1 MTHILNMPRIIN
13 RIFVFILLLALVVG
27 KGVETGGTDKVG
39 SEVEVRRKVD
49 DAAIDAA
56 ILGVEKGLKKQS
68 AQEEKPQPQQQ
79 KKKEKETSVEEEKKT
94 EEEGTVVDIKKTSQK
109 KHVDD
114 GAIESAILDRKDG
127 SQVAG
132 KKNDVVEKD
141 GKEDEENEVEQID
154 NEEQEEEE
162 EEEEEQGGVD
172 EEEEEEEEDDDDD
185 GHVVLEDEDEDIG
198 DDEFQGSEE
207 DYQAE
212 KSVEKIE
219 TSDVF
224 SQRMKKKLDAAKQK
238 NGRKTSETRQPV
250 HIKVDTNARY
260 LKHTNTGTA
269 QKNPSS
275 TSMDGADTQDAK
287 HHAANLLQVTVLT
300 VGMALSAGIGAI
312 PFFLVKSLSP
322 TMNGLATAIASG
334 VMFAASFD
342 LVHEGQPYGAFM
354 VLVGILAGTVFI
366 QVIKNA
372 LDGMEDVHFGHLHG
386 KRAKRLI
393 LIVGIMAAHAIGE
406 GCGVGVSF
414 CGEKGLS
421 QGILTT
427 LAIGVHNIP
436 EGMAKAAV
444 LVSQGASAPEA
455 LLWSILTCLPQPLMA
470 VPSYIFVNMFES
482 LLPIALGFAAGCM
495 IWMVFAELLPDALKD
510 CNASHV
516 ASAATL
522 SAAALEGFRMLFEYL
537 ENSSNVS
544 GIMDGSTASGSSWK
558 GAMPLKIGQWPSL
571 CLLTATLVSSWLVNA
586 IATPVPVV
594 LGFVSIAMAAI
605 GILPISSELIFS
617 DTIPRLHT
625 ISAAIVGAMCILII
639 RNYLLE
645 SAWILPRA
653 SHAGKLKEDDGS
665 LPAYSSRNG
674 RPRPLL
680 TTSNKPLKTYA
691 PLRTLAML
699 ILTTS
704 CCHAV
709 TSGALLARQVQ
720 GTEQAPSS
728 LLTGLFGCL
737 FGVLIGCFFRLWSV
751 RSAGV
756 LSQAFVGVLITGAF
770 IFSVHAGMYDPTSVQ
785 PYPTGILDSLSL
797 LTHGALAMSAFFT
810 LAVGMSMNPRY
821 CRFGILITITC
832 LVLVFL
838 TLFVGCRG
846 LGISS
851 MCSIDDVILFL

>member
-1 MTHILNMPRIIN
+1 M
-13 RIFVFILLLALVVG
+13 
-27 KGVETGGTDKVG
+27 K
-39 SEVEVRRKVD
+39 RKVD
-49 DAAIDAA
+49 DGEIDAA
-56 ILGVEKGLKKQS
+56 ILGVER
-68 AQEEKPQPQQQ
+68 EKMSNAGV
-79 KKKEKETSVEEEKKT
+79 KEEE
-94 EEEGTVVDIKKTSQK
+94 EEIGIGK
-109 KHVDD
+109 KHVAD
-114 GAIESAILDRKDG
+114 GVIESAILDRKGTGVVKEEVAAHDG
-127 SQVAG
+127 VMKDEDDALEEE
-132 KKNDVVEKD
+132 DVDANV
-141 GKEDEENEVEQID
+141 N
-154 NEEQEEEE
+154 EEEE
-162 EEEEEQGGVD
+162 EEEHED
-172 EEEEEEEEDDDDD
+172 EEEPEEHDGEDEEEEEDDT
-185 GHVVLEDEDEDIG
+185 GHVELQEE
-198 DDEFQGSEE
+198 DDEKGAFEDDEELQGSEE

-212 KSVEKIE
+212 KFVEKMAS
-219 TSDVF
+219 SDVF
-224 SQRMKKKLDAAKQK
+224 SQRMKKKLDAAKKKK

-250 HIKVDTNARY
+250 HIKVDANANF
-260 LKHTNTGTA
+260 LKKKKKAVTEESVHQDGPDMQGDGQGT
-269 QKNPSS
+269 S
-275 TSMDGADTQDAK
+275 
-287 HHAANLLQVTVLT
+287 HAANLLQVSVLT

-312 PFFLVKSLSP
+312 PFFVFKSLSP
-322 TMNGLATAIASG
+322 SMNGLATAVASG

-366 QVIKNA
+366 QVIKNL

-444 LVSQGASAPEA
+444 LVAQGASAPEA

-470 VPSYIFVNMFES
+470 IPSYIFVNMFES

-537 ENSSNVS
+537 ENSNKVS
-544 GIMDGSTASGSSWK
+544 GMVDGSTASPDLSWK

-586 IATPVPVV
+586 ISIPVPVV

-617 DTIPRLHT
+617 DAIPRLHT
-625 ISAAIVGAMCILII
+625 ISAAVVGAICILII
-639 RNYLLE
+639 RNYVLE
-645 SAWILPRA
+645 STWILPRA
-653 SHAGKLKEDDGS
+653 SQAGKLKEDDGS

-674 RPRPLL
+674 RTRPLL

-691 PLRTLAML
+691 PLRTLAIL
-699 ILTTS
+699 ILTSS
-704 CCHAV
+704 CCHAL
-709 TSGALLARQVQ
+709 TSGALLARQIQ

-728 LLTGLFGCL
+728 ILTGLFGCL
-737 FGVLIGCFFRLWSV
+737 FGILIGCFFRLWSI
-751 RSAGV
+751 RSASV

-770 IFSVHAGMYDPTSVQ
+770 IFSVHGGMYHPTSVAS
-785 PYPTGILDSLSL
+785 YPSGIVDSLSL

-821 CRFGILITITC
+821 CRFGILITASC

-838 TLFVGCRG
+838 ALFIGCH

>member
-1 MTHILNMPRIIN
+1 MQ
-13 RIFVFILLLALVVG
+13 
-27 KGVETGGTDKVG
+27 TGGTDKVG
-39 SEVEVRRKVD
+39 SEAEVRRKVD
-49 DAAIDAA
+49 DDAIAAA

-68 AQEEKPQPQQQ
+68 AHEQKQQQQ
-79 KKKEKETSVEEEKKT
+79 KKEKSVEEENANEESQVVDVKKT
-94 EEEGTVVDIKKTSQK
+94 KSTKE
-109 KHVDD
+109 HVDD
-114 GAIESAILDRKDG
+114 GAIESAILDRKDET
-127 SQVAG
+127 QVLG
-132 KKNDVVEKD
+132 KNDAVVEKD
-141 GKEDEENEVEQID
+141 GKQFEDENAEENEVDQID
-154 NEEQEEEE
+154 NE
-162 EEEEEQGGVD
+162 EEEEEQGGEE
-172 EEEEEEEEDDDDD
+172 EEEEEEEEDDDD
-185 GHVVLEDEDEDIG
+185 GHVELEDEDENIE

-212 KSVEKIE
+212 KSVDKIE

-224 SQRMKKKLDAAKQK
+224 SQRMKKKLDAVKQK

-250 HIKVDTNARY
+250 HIKVDKNAKF
-260 LKHTNTGTA
+260 LKHTDTGAT

-275 TSMDGADTQDAK
+275 GQVDDADTQDAEHAH

-300 VGMALSAGIGAI
+300 IGMALSAGIGAI
-312 PFFLVKSLSP
+312 PFFMVKSLSP
-322 TMNGLATAIASG
+322 SMNGLATAVASG

-366 QVIKNA
+366 QLIKNA

-537 ENSSNVS
+537 ENSSKVS

-571 CLLTATLVSSWLVNA
+571 CLLTATVVSSWMVNA

-691 PLRTLAML
+691 PLRTLAIL

-704 CCHAV
+704 CFHAV
-709 TSGALLARQVQ
+709 TSGALLARQIQ

-728 LLTGLFGCL
+728 LLAGLFGCL

-756 LSQAFVGVLITGAF
+756 LSQAFIGVLITGAF
-770 IFSVHAGMYDPTSVQ
+770 VFSVHGGMYDPTSVQ

-838 TLFVGCRG
+838 ALFIGCH